1 MDCTFEEYC
10 VNIGIR
16 SPEFTYDVSTI
27 MEHIGFFRDCYNRD
41 LSAYKALL
49 YLNAH
54 IEHLAGRN
62 SVKKMPDVPFEFLER
77 FTGNLSR
84 ESVLT
89 SLENYKREKSIP
101 ENS

>member
-16 SPEFTYDVSTI
+16 SLEYTYDVSTI
-27 MEHIGFFRDCYNRD
+27 MKHIDHFRDCHRRGF
-41 LSAYKALL
+41 SAYKALL

-62 SVKKMPDVPFEFLER
+62 SVQKLPDVPFEFLER
-77 FTGNLSR
+77 FVNQLDR
-84 ESVLT
+84 EEILKR
-89 SLENYKREKSIP
+89 LDDYKREKGIP
-101 ENS
+101 DD